1 MKINLLCSNRLLPTH
16 LFMMEQHS
24 HWAGID
30 RGALILVENGIEPVF
45 SVGDFD
51 SVNEEERLI
60 LKDQLN
66 IHPVKAE
73 KDDTDLA
80 LGVQKAV
87 EQGYS
92 SITIYGATGGR
103 LDHFMGTLQILFKSD
118 YIKKEI
124 IIKVIDKQN
133 EIMLLNTGTHQLH
146 KSDKYQ
152 YVSFIPVN
160 GEVIVSLSGFKYN
173 LNHQHLEIGSTLT
186 ISNEV
191 NRSMAIIEVEK
202 GQVLQMRSKDL
213 E

>member
-1 MKINLLCSNRLLPTH
+1 MKINLLCGDRHLPPH
-16 LFMMEQHS
+16 IFSKLSAEP
-24 HWAGID
+24 WGGID
-30 RGALILVENGIEPVF
+30 RGTLILSEQSIVPVF

-51 SVNEEERLI
+51 SVNDEERKI
-60 LKDQLN
+60 LKKTLN

-73 KDDTDLA
+73 KNDTDLA
-80 LGVQKAV
+80 LGVEQAIQK
-87 EQGYS
+87 GYTE
-92 SITIYGATGGR
+92 IDIYGATGGR
-103 LDHFMGTLQILFKSD
+103 LDHFMGTLQILFKSV

-160 GEVIVSLSGFKYN
+160 GEVILSLSGFKYD

-202 GQVLQMRSKDL
+202 GQVLQMRSRDL

>member
-1 MKINLLCSNRLLPTH
+1 MKINLLCGDRHLPPHIFSKLST
-16 LFMMEQHS
+16 EP
-24 HWAGID
+24 WGGID
-30 RGALILVENGIEPVF
+30 RGTLILSEHSIVPVF

-51 SVNEEERLI
+51 SVNDEEREI
-60 LKDQLN
+60 LKKTLN

-80 LGVQKAV
+80 LGVEQAIQK
-87 EQGYS
+87 GYTE
-92 SITIYGATGGR
+92 IDIYGATGGR

-133 EIMLLNTGTHQLH
+133 EIMLLNTGTHQLR

-160 GEVIVSLSGFKYN
+160 GEVILSLSGFKYN

-202 GQVLQMRSKDL
+202 GQVLQMRSRDL